1 MNITNRLFTYP
12 VLSDEKDDYKESFFS
27 VDYEQSMQGV
37 NSLRLSFDIAMKRK
51 KSQSKIHPCITVL
64 SF

>member
-27 VDYEQSMQGV
+27 VDYCNLTEY
-37 NSLRLSFDIAMKRK
+37 LTKR
-51 KSQSKIHPCITVL
+51 T
-64 SF
+64 F

>member
-37 NSLRLSFDIAMKRK
+37 NSLRLSFDITMNCHELE
-51 KSQSKIHPCITVL
+51 Q
-64 SF
+64 

>member
-1 MNITNRLFTYP
+1 MSKNEMGTFYSIKDILKRKKLIIPSDHRNISKEYP
-12 VLSDEKDDYKESFFS
+12 TL
-27 VDYEQSMQGV
+27 
-37 NSLRLSFDIAMKRK
+37 LIAPKRK